1 MKTWLN
7 GRLLQSPDEPAISVL
22 DHGIIVGDG
31 VFETV
36 KVELDQPFALTRHL
50 DRLMHSAAGLGIG
63 APDLGAIREGIAATL
78 DGQDLVFGRI
88 RITVTSGPGPLGS
101 PRGAHGLTTVVIAE
115 PSERPPPVSQIA
127 TVAWPRNERG
137 SLTGL
142 KTTSY
147 AENALMVEYALAR
160 GASEAVMPNTVGQ
173 LCEGTGAN
181 IMYVIGDQLV
191 TPTLAAGPL
200 AGVTRALVLEWWAAA
215 LAAGL
220 ASEGVEVIDLG
231 VLPTPGVAF
240 LGLNWLDSRRSA
252 LLHGAAD
259 ELDVVERD
267 APIDILQTADEV
279 ILVGTTR
286 DVQAI
291 SKVDDRELAAPGLIT
306 ATAQAIWAREAAKG
320 IDP

>member
-7 GRLLQSPDEPAISVL
+7 GRVLQSPDEPAISAL

-36 KVELDQPFALTRHL
+36 KVELNQPFALTRHL
-50 DRLMHSAAGLGIG
+50 DRLVRSAEGLGIG
-63 APDLGAIREGIAATL
+63 TPDIGAIREGIAATL
-78 DGQDLVFGRI
+78 DGQDLAFGRI
-88 RITVTSGPGPLGS
+88 RVTVTSGRGPLGS
-101 PRGAHGLTTVVIAE
+101 PRGNNGLTTVVIVE
-115 PSERPPPVSQIA
+115 PSEKPPSVSQIA
-127 TVAWPRNERG
+127 TVPWTRNERG
-137 SLTGL
+137 ALSGL

-160 GASEAVMPNTVGQ
+160 GASEAVMANTAGQ

-181 IMYVIGDQLV
+181 IMYAVGDQLV

-200 AGVTRALVLEWWAAA
+200 AGVTRALVLEWC
-215 LAAGL
+215 AG
-220 ASEGVEVIDLG
+220 
-231 VLPTPGVAF
+231 
-240 LGLNWLDSRRSA
+240 
-252 LLHGAAD
+252 
-259 ELDVVERD
+259 ELEVVERD

-291 SKVDDRELAAPGLIT
+291 SKVDDREVAAPGPIT
-306 ATAQAIWAREAAKG
+306 AKAQEIWAREAAKG